1 MIFHRIYYSML
12 DAVVETRKSCDGRL
26 WETLYTEYSEINE
39 WIYPKCV
46 WNFLGGSPFERF
58 RFSWI

>member
-1 MIFHRIYYSML
+1 ML
-12 DAVVETRKSCDGRL
+12 DAVVETKKSCDGL
-26 WETLYTEYSEINE
+26 LLETLYTEYSEINE

-46 WNFLGGSPFERF
+46 WNSVLGGSPFERF